1 MVGLHCLAEALLG
14 GSHCRVEVILVHIAQ
29 GHHAAALVALEVE
42 IATAYAT
49 HTYDASCELVTRSHI
64 VVGSPHLAQ
73 HLAGKDGEECRR
85 GCCSLQETSSVYSH
99 VVLGLY
105 MLLLC
110 IAFCESVRLLSACCA
125 VGCGFWV
132 FVSATLQDASCGC
145 MLLACAH
152 SFVKVTHLMWNGGRP
167 RVISFVKP
175 CKLLLLAGQMSP
187 YLYIKGCFSY
197 TTTLEEVQNVG
208 FLLLAPLSFHKAHCG
223 AMAGAARCVGRCSA
237 LRWLVQCAALFLP
250 IISACLPAAFLLW
263 GK

>member
-1 MVGLHCLAEALLG
+1 MHDIHVGVVYELTEIVVGLHCLAEALLG

-42 IATAYAT
+42 LATAYAT

-110 IAFCESVRLLSACCA
+110 IAICEPVRLLSACRA
-125 VGCGFWV
+125 VGCGFGSLYRLP
-132 FVSATLQDASCGC
+132 FRT
-145 MLLACAH
+145 LLAAACYSRAH
-152 SFVKVTHLMWNGGRP
+152 ILS
-167 RVISFVKP
+167 S
-175 CKLLLLAGQMSP
+175 KLL
-187 YLYIKGCFSY
+187 I
-197 TTTLEEVQNVG
+197 
-208 FLLLAPLSFHKAHCG
+208 
-223 AMAGAARCVGRCSA
+223 
-237 LRWLVQCAALFLP
+237 
-250 IISACLPAAFLLW
+250 
-263 GK
+263 